1 MAVHILLA
9 SIHLSLVALA
19 SSRVRITE
27 HPSSVS
33 VPEGAPATLH
43 CRTSPPTPVVWER
56 EGVEVATREDHLSL
70 PDGSLF
76 LLSTTVRDAGTYTC
90 LVREEGREVRSR
102 EARVEVRFLRH
113 TFGQVARVVR
123 VVEGEVARV
132 ACLPPR
138 GSPRPS
144 VRWER
149 EGEEVEGRVEDKAL
163 VLDSVRVEDGGLY
176 TCVASSTEGEVRDE
190 VVEVEVV
197 PMVSSTHEVILVE
210 RGEEEL
216 SLKVWVVAI
225 VLAVTVTMVL
235 MAITMVVCLR
245 YRRLAIPT
253 EVVDAVGS
261 EQGSTSSYSSGH
273 RLLFARGEEHHYASS
288 PVVRGEYRSAGRSA
302 GEYRGAGGR
311 GEYRP
316 GNKQEF
322 NQIMKQEYSPNKKQ
336 EYNPTKQEYNPMKQE
351 YNPTMK
357 QEYSR
362 PFNYVVMG
370 RSEEGEYDAPHLY
383 S

>member
-9 SIHLSLVALA
+9 SLVAA
-19 SSRVRITE
+19 SSSSLVRITE

-43 CRTSPPTPVVWER
+43 CRTSPPSPVVWER
-56 EGVEVATREDHLSL
+56 EGMEVTTREDHLSL

-76 LLSTTVRDAGTYTC
+76 LLSTKARDAGTYTC
-90 LVREEGREVRSR
+90 MVREEGTEVRSR

-123 VVEGEVARV
+123 VMEGEEVRV
-132 ACLPPR
+132 PCLPPR
-138 GSPRPS
+138 GSPRPR

-149 EGEEVEGRVEDKAL
+149 EGEEVEGRVEDGEL
-163 VLDSVRVEDGGLY
+163 VMDTVRVEDGGLY
-176 TCVASSTEGEVRDE
+176 TCVASNTEGEVMDK

-197 PMVSSTHEVILVE
+197 PTVSSTHEVILVE
-210 RGEEEL
+210 RAEEEL

-225 VLAVTVTMVL
+225 VLAVTVTMLL
-235 MAITMVVCLR
+235 MGITMVVCLR
-245 YRRLAIPT
+245 YRRLAVPT
-253 EVVDAVGS
+253 EVVDTVGS

-273 RLLFARGEEHHYASS
+273 RLLLTRGEEHHYASS
-288 PVVRGEYRSAGRSA
+288 PVLRGEYRSAGRSA

-311 GEYRP
+311 GEYM
-316 GNKQEF
+316 G
-322 NQIMKQEYSPNKKQ
+322 EYRHAM
-336 EYNPTKQEYNPMKQE
+336 KQEYNPMKQE